1 MKTNTSWYCIGKST
15 NRRLDSLSSGSSPRG
30 ELSRAKDNHM
40 CHILSGKSTS
50 PTNFWRST
58 SKSSCKPYSSMVA
71 GETSGRGSS
80 IGLTVAFLEGFVGEF
95 IENASMAAAAWK

>member
-1 MKTNTSWYCIGKST
+1 M
-15 NRRLDSLSSGSSPRG
+15 
-30 ELSRAKDNHM
+30 E
-40 CHILSGKSTS
+40 
-50 PTNFWRST
+50 
-58 SKSSCKPYSSMVA
+58 SCKPYSSMVA